1 MELFEGIIK
10 TLLEHEGYWVRQ
22 SFKVN
27 LTKEEKRAIGK
38 HSIPRPEIDLLAFKP
53 GTNSLI
59 VLEAKSYFDSL
70 GVKISE
76 LLEHFEIPD
85 GRYKI
90 FTCENY
96 RNIVFSRLVKDLVEL
111 GLAEA
116 DVQPQLGLVAGN
128 VYQNKSSDI
137 AEYFTQNNWFFWSP
151 EMVKDK
157 VNALAELGYENN
169 TAIITAKILMRGS
182 ALPTPLSP
190 NFTENSL
197 STQQQAKNWLEKNFP
212 SEVFKGV
219 RTSKYYQDKDIWFIT
234 IPKDLLE
241 NEEYLKLALA
251 EPDFVGFNYLKI
263 PTEYLKRNLDKLS
276 VRLSGDKIDFHIN
289 ATSTNRY
296 KDIRGQGLELKQF
309 LLTPELMD

>member
-53 GTNSLI
+53 GTNKLV
-59 VLEAKSYFDSL
+59 VLEAKSYFDSP
-70 GVKISE
+70 GVKIGE
-76 LLEHFEIPD
+76 LLEHFEIPN
-85 GRYKI
+85 GRYKL

-111 GLAEA
+111 GLAEP
-116 DVQPQLGLVAGN
+116 DIQLQLGLVAGN

-137 AEYFTQNNWFFWSP
+137 SEYFAENDWFFWSP

-157 VNALAELGYENN
+157 VNALAALGYENN
-169 TAIITAKILMRGS
+169 TAIITAKILMRG
-182 ALPTPLSP
+182 
-190 NFTENSL
+190 NSSYAPKSKNIQPSVTSI
-197 STQQQAKNWLEKNFP
+197 STQQKAKSWIQKNFP
-212 SEVFKGV
+212 SEPIKDV

-241 NEEYLKLALA
+241 SNEHLKLALA
-251 EPDFVGFNYLKI
+251 EPDFKNFNYLKI
-263 PTEYLKRNLDKLS
+263 PTEFLKRNMNKLS

-289 ATSTNRY
+289 ATQTARY

-309 LLTPELMD
+309 LITPK